1 MFNSYYWIDRA
12 KGVGGVLMTQ
22 VLPFFD
28 MPVVET
34 LMGFEMAVY
43 QQLGAAP

>member
-1 MFNSYYWIDRA
+1 
-12 KGVGGVLMTQ
+12 MTQ

-28 MPVVET
+28 MPVIET

-43 QQLGAAP
+43 QQVGAAVPAA